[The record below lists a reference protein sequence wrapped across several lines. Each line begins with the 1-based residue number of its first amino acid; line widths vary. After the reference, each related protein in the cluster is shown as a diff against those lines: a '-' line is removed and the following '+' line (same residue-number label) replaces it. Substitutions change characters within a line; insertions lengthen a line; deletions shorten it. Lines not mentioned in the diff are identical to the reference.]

1 MHPTAPRPK
10 KQAIPRVFSQFLREL
25 GKLNDPSD
33 SHVDTIILRTQADIL
48 DLIIRAKRRELGI
61 KI

>member
-33 SHVDTIILRTQADIL
+33 SHVGDIILRMQVDVL